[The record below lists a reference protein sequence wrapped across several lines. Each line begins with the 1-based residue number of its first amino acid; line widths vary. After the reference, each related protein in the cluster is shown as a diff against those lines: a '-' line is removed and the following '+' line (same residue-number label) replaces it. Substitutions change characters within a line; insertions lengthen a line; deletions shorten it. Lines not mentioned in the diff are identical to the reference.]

1 MARERGDHQ
10 RASAGQRGPDP
21 SCEELRAFLADHSQ
35 REAAERYQISRQRVA
50 RLLKAGED
58 HRGETEQR
66 VSELVSGWGH
76 DPTTRVK
83 ASILVALARVV
94 DRSSASSTAAAA
106 MAATAAAAELRKALE
121 AVEQAGRAD
130 RAWLL
135 DVFARPGNFDMEGG
149 AE

>member
-35 REAAERYQISRQRVA
+35 RQAAEHFGVSRQRVQ
-50 RLLKAGED
+50 RLLKAGAD
-58 HRGETEQR
+58 HRGATEQS
-66 VSELVSGWGH
+66 VGELVSGWGH
-76 DPTTRVK
+76 DPSTAVK
-83 ASILVALARVV
+83 AALLVALARVV

-121 AVEQAGRAD
+121 AVEQAGKAD
-130 RAWLL
+130 REWLL
-135 DVFARPGNFDMEGG
+135 SVFAPSDTFDMGG
-149 AE
+149 GDS